1 MQGSSQ
7 QLKSTKSFA
16 CKCSDVIAE
25 LINMFDSSEA
35 ALGLLS
41 VTLFSGA
48 DFQMK
53 GGRGRI
59 RAWATRE
66 SALLRVMGAYMLRL
80 NLRTNA
86 ARHPKVV
93 VLKQIISLKQAAS
106 GIPVEQAALAEAV
119 EDSNPLML
127 EFLPEDSQE
136 VREDEALEEE
146 DEWEAREN
154 AAAEVPTDPASE
166 DLNPT
171 TATGSIPPATGSIPT
186 DAACME
192 QEPSL
197 ATASIPMDTARKD
210 QESTTATASL
220 PTHAARED
228 QETTTA
234 TASIPTDAAREDQES
249 TAATGAATASL
260 PTDAAREDQESTTAV
275 APHMQTHEA

>member
-1 MQGSSQ
+1 
-7 QLKSTKSFA
+7 
-16 CKCSDVIAE
+16 
-25 LINMFDSSEA
+25 MFDSSEA

-171 TATGSIPPATGSIPT
+171 TATGSIPT

-234 TASIPTDAAREDQES
+234 TASIPTDAAREDRES